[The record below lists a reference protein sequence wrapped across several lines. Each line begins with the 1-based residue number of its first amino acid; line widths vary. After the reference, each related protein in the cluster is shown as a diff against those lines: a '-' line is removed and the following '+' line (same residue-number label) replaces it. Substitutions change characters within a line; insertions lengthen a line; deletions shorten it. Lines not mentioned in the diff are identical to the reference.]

1 MITIAAFIVAIG
13 LLVAIHEY
21 GHFQVARWCGV
32 KVLRFAIGFG
42 KPLLSWKSPK
52 THTEFALCMLPLGGY
67 VKMLD
72 EREGEVDPA
81 ERHLA
86 FNTQPVWKRFAIVS
100 AGPIANLLLAAG
112 LYTAMAWY
120 GMQQAQPIVAQPP
133 EHSLAVQA
141 GLRSGD
147 RILQWRH
154 ASADAWQPVIS
165 LEQLSW
171 NLSQAALDR
180 RDVALQVRSTLPT
193 ATTESNQA
201 APERTLIVPLSKM
214 QPGQEA
220 DEGFTRII
228 GVGTPWMPPVVREV
242 IADGAAAHAGVQDK
256 DLVLSINQQTVGDA
270 MQLQQVIG
278 ADLSGKPQ
286 TWQISRAGQVMELQ
300 VTPKLEQANGK
311 QVARVGIYFGETPAT
326 VMVRYGLLDGLS
338 HGFKQV
344 CEVSLI
350 SVKGFVKMLTGQIS
364 FKNLSGPLTIAE
376 YAGRSAQVGLG
387 AYIAFLGLI
396 SVSLGVLNLLPVP
409 VLDGGH
415 LIYYLWEA
423 AAGRPVSEA
432 WQMRLQK
439 AGLIL
444 LGCMMAI
451 ATFNDIARHFR

>member
-133 EHSLAVQA
+133 EHSLAAQA

-344 CEVSLI
+344 WEVSLI

-423 AAGRPVSEA
+423 AAGRPVSEV

>member
-344 CEVSLI
+344 WEVSLI

-432 WQMRLQK
+432 WQMRLQN

-444 LGCMMAI
+444 LVFMMAI

>member
-344 CEVSLI
+344 WEVSLI

-444 LGCMMAI
+444 LGCMMAL

>member
-344 CEVSLI
+344 WEVSLI

>member
-42 KPLLSWKSPK
+42 KPLLRWKGK
-52 THTEFALCMLPLGGY
+52 NHETEFALCMLPLGGY

-201 APERTLIVPLSKM
+201 ASERTLIVPLSKM

-344 CEVSLI
+344 WEVSLI

>member
-201 APERTLIVPLSKM
+201 ASERTLIVPLSKM

-344 CEVSLI
+344 WEVSLI

>member
-344 CEVSLI
+344 WEVSLI

-396 SVSLGVLNLLPVP
+396 SVSLGGLNLLPVP

>member
-1 MITIAAFIVAIG
+1 MITVLAFIVAIG

-32 KVLRFAIGFG
+32 KVLRFAVGFG
-42 KPLLSWKSPK
+42 KPILRWKGK
-52 THTEFALCMLPLGGY
+52 NQETEFALCLLPLGGY

-72 EREGEVDPA
+72 EREGPVDPA

-86 FNTQPVWKRFAIVS
+86 FNTQPVWKRFAIVA

-112 LYTAMAWY
+112 LYTGMAWH

-133 EHSLAVQA
+133 ANSLAAKA

-147 RILQWRH
+147 KVLQWRH
-154 ASADAWQPVIS
+154 ASADDWQPVVS

-180 RDVALQVRSTLPT
+180 RNVALEVRSTL
-193 ATTESNQA
+193 AGDANASK
-201 APERTLIVPLSKM
+201 ERTIVIPLSEI

-220 DEGFTRII
+220 DEGFARLI
-228 GVGTPWMPPVVREV
+228 GVGSPWMPPVVRKT
-242 IADGAAAHAGVQDK
+242 IADGAAARAGVRDQ
-256 DLVLSINQQTVGDA
+256 DLVLSINQQPVDDA
-270 MQLQQVIG
+270 LQLQQLIG
-278 ADLSGKPQ
+278 SDLSGQ
-286 TWQISRAGQVMELQ
+286 AQSWQVKRGEQKLNLQ
-300 VTPKLEQANGK
+300 VTPNLETVNGK
-311 QVARVGIYFGETPAT
+311 QVARVGIYFGAAPAT
-326 VMVRYGLLDGLS
+326 VMVRYGLFEGLRY
-338 HGFKQV
+338 GVKQV
-344 CEVSLI
+344 WDVALI
-350 SVKGFVKMLTGQIS
+350 SIKGFVKMLSGQIS
-364 FKNLSGPLTIAE
+364 VKNLSGPITIAD
-376 YAGRSAQVGLG
+376 YAGRSAQAGWS

-432 WQMRLQK
+432 WQLRLQK

-444 LGCMMAI
+444 LGCMMLI
-451 ATFNDIARHFR
+451 ATFNDIARHFH